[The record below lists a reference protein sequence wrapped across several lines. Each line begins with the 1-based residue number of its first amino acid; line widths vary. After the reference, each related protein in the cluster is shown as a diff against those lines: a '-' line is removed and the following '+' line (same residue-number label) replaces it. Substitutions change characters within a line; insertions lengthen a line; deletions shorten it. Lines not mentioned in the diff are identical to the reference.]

1 MEVFRAL
8 PIPGM
13 RRRSALRVMR
23 LAIVNVRGT
32 VGMRTKRRKRMVN
45 LTRNRD
51 RMRFRLQKKK
61 M

>member
-1 MEVFRAL
+1 
-8 PIPGM
+8 
-13 RRRSALRVMR
+13 MR